1 MTDRE
6 IKIDEQALKALFEG
20 KRLDYVYHDGVL
32 GKNVPVLQKITIY
45 PPRYG
50 FFVTHESRA
59 ELEKRIYGRAFE
71 EAVHYL
77 RSLAEDDKREI
88 IQSDLI

>member
-1 MTDRE
+1 MRDIE

-20 KRLDYVYHDGVL
+20 KRLDYVYHHGL
-32 GKNVPVLQKITIY
+32 GKDAPDPLKITIY

-50 FFVTHESRA
+50 FFMTHESRA

-71 EAVHYL
+71 EAVLYL
-77 RSLAEDDKREI
+77 RSLAADDRKEI
-88 IQSDLI
+88 IDSNLI

>member
-1 MTDRE
+1 MRQIE

-20 KRLDYVYHDGVL
+20 KKLEYVYKSGLKDQG
-32 GKNVPVLQKITIY
+32 QRITVY

-71 EAVHYL
+71 EAVQYL
-77 RSLAEDDKREI
+77 RTLAEDDRREI
-88 IQSDLI
+88 LSSDLV

>member
-1 MTDRE
+1 MKDVE

-20 KRLDYVYHDGVL
+20 KRLDYVYNAGF
-32 GKNVPVLQKITIY
+32 GKNAPDPFKITIY

-50 FFVTHESRA
+50 FFITHEKRA

-71 EAVHYL
+71 EAILYL
-77 RSLAEDDKREI
+77 RTLSEDDKREI
-88 IQSDLI
+88 INPPLI